1 MNNILQLLLSPLT
14 KLGESTKEQTRA
26 LTSMES
32 ILWRW
37 DNGYNVGQ
45 QIEDQTILLGD
56 IKQLLIDQNNHF
68 GVKKGAKGAD
78 QKTKDGMVLGD
89 ASSFKGLTVK
99 EIGGLAALVIGV
111 SVAIVGAALILQAT
125 PIVGIMQLITA
136 LAVAGILL
144 LITPA
149 FVKLGDAFF
158 GSKLEKNVD
167 ADGSSSEVLTNKGGG
182 KGMGGVFLGILGM
195 LAAVVL
201 GSYLLMAIG
210 QPSGMQILVALAV
223 AILFIPLAYAFSMVV
238 DALSKGS
245 KNSSVQK
252 TMLPDGKV
260 VYKNV
265 GSNPGSLVGAGLLG
279 ILGMM
284 AAVVLGSYLLML
296 VGQPSGM
303 QFLVAL
309 GVAIIMIPLAFA
321 LGEILTTL
329 AKNKIKGDLEG
340 VKQIGMAMLVIIAG
354 MVALVAASYIL
365 MLIGQPSGMQFL
377 VALGV
382 SVIMLVLAFALAKII
397 STLTDNGVKAD
408 LNGVKTMGMAM
419 LLIVTGM
426 LSLVAASYILQLIN
440 TDLTM
445 KHFLVAIMVGLTLI
459 PVAFAMGMLIK
470 ALSNAGI
477 AGGMEGVK
485 MVLLAGLAIV
495 AMAGAIVGA
504 AWLFLALPDPAE
516 LEKKTPPLMWMVV
529 VGLGML
535 AFALS
540 YSLVLKA
547 MKGAT
552 IKEML
557 LAGAA
562 IVLMALA
569 ILGVAWLFT
578 QLPSTWNG
586 PDFEWTAKVGV
597 ALVVFAIPFV
607 LIALVM
613 DKTGLGYGDLAK
625 GLVGMIAIAAAIFVI
640 SWIFSILPSTF
651 GNIPTDWSLGTAAA
665 LTAIGVP
672 MMALATFIGGSG
684 GIGLIGVA
692 LGAVGIIII
701 AIAILAIAWIFNFLP
716 DLGAIGDNLT
726 NFILAPVNGIID
738 LLVRLKNEV
747 GVSELI
753 PLAIGIGAISVALLL
768 LAGAT
773 AGLAAGGVL
782 GALGNAASEFVDGIT
797 DFFGGEKSKGPLDI
811 LDDLISKR
819 AAIIELAP
827 AFEKLAKAAQMLLYV
842 DAVVQSLNRFMT
854 VLVMSGMGGLSV
866 SELVDDLAESVVKL
880 KDSFQGFS
888 LQPFQVL
895 MQLFA
900 MVKMIEITSKVMGEL
915 AKHFT
920 SFAMQAYIAG
930 EGLAKIAYSYVMM
943 GTVTADQLNPSIQFL
958 VELQKDT
965 YQRQADALTQMAP
978 AILAILGTGGSQG
991 KSLLGMLIGEDHPV
1005 VAILK
1010 ALRSASGAVV
1020 SMAPAMVDISG
1031 AFYKI
1036 AHSPVIA
1043 YNAATKFAKVLN
1055 DSTFDKQADALERV
1069 AEAYKSIAESSN
1081 RMNIIS
1087 IGKTTDMIHA
1097 LGYLSKQG
1105 GQGAVEALGDKLV
1118 LAIEELGNL
1127 IEKYSGQGGGD
1138 GGDSLIDKAKN
1149 LVGLGD
1155 NKNNN
1160 TGGADMSKLLTAI
1173 NSLKSSIEDGI
1184 EVTGNVRI
1192 VQ

>member
-45 QIEDQTILLGD
+45 QIEDQTVLLGD

-68 GVKKGAKGAD
+68 GVKGGGKATD

-125 PIVGIMQLITA
+125 PIVGVMQLITA

-149 FVKLGDAFF
+149 FVKLGEAFF

-167 ADGSSSEVLTNKGGG
+167 ADGSSSEVLTTKGGG
-182 KGMGGVFLGILGM
+182 KGMGSVFLGILGM

-223 AILFIPLAYAFSMVV
+223 AILFIPLAYAFSMVIEAV
-238 DALSKGS
+238 SKGKGVKTEKQG
-245 KNSSVQK
+245 KNSVTGTDSSG
-252 TMLPDGKV
+252 MFA
-260 VYKNV
+260 
-265 GSNPGSLVGAGLLG
+265 LVGAGLLG

-284 AAVVLGSYLLML
+284 AAVVIGSYLLML

-309 GVAIIMIPLAFA
+309 GVAIIMIPLAYA
-321 LGEILTTL
+321 LGEIMTTL
-329 AKNKIKGDLEG
+329 KKNKVKADLDG

-377 VALGV
+377 AALGV
-382 SVIMLVLAFALAKII
+382 SIIMLVLAFALAEII
-397 STLTDNGVKAD
+397 STLVENGVKAD

-426 LSLVAASYILQLIN
+426 VSLVAASYILQMIN

-445 KHFLVAIMVGLTLI
+445 QHFLVAIMVGLTLI

-470 ALSNAGI
+470 ALSKAGI

-516 LEKKTPPLMWMVV
+516 LEAKTPPLMWMVV

-569 ILGVAWLFT
+569 ILGIAWLFT

-1160 TGGADMSKLLTAI
+1160 NGGADMSKLLTAI

>member
-32 ILWRW
+32 ILVKW
-37 DNGYNVGQ
+37 DTAAHVGEE
-45 QIEDQTILLGD
+45 IKEQTVLLAD

-68 GVKKGAKGAD
+68 GAKKGSKGAD
-78 QKTKDGMVLGD
+78 QKSKDSMVLGD
-89 ASSFKGLTVK
+89 ASGFKGLTVK

-111 SVAIVGAALILQAT
+111 SVAIVGAALILSAT
-125 PIVGIMQLITA
+125 PVVGIMQLVTA

-149 FVKLGDAFF
+149 FVKIGDAFF
-158 GSKLEKNVD
+158 GSKLEKSVS
-167 ADGSSSEVLTNKGGG
+167 ADGSSSETLTSKGGG
-182 KGMGGVFLGILGM
+182 KGLAMVFGGLIGM
-195 LAAVVL
+195 LAAVVI
-201 GSYLLMAIG
+201 GSYLLMAVG
-210 QPSGMQILVALAV
+210 QPNGMQILVALAV
-223 AILFIPLAYAFSMVV
+223 AILFIPLAYAFNMIV
-238 DALSKGS
+238 DVLSKGKGQTTVGVDGMQVS
-245 KNSSVQK
+245 ATDSSGIWN
-252 TMLPDGKV
+252 L
-260 VYKNV
+260 
-265 GSNPGSLVGAGLLG
+265 LGAGLLG
-279 ILGMM
+279 LIGMM
-284 AAVVLGSYLLML
+284 AAVVIGSYLLMA

-309 GVAIIMIPLAFA
+309 GVAIIMIPLAYA
-321 LGEILTTL
+321 LGQIMTTL
-329 AKNKIKGDLEG
+329 KKNKVKADLDG

-382 SVIMLVLAFALAKII
+382 SIVMLVLAFALAEII
-397 STLTDNGVKAD
+397 STLVKNGVTAD
-408 LNGVKTMGMAM
+408 LNGVKTVGMAM
-419 LLIVTGM
+419 LVIIAGVVA
-426 LSLVAASYILQLIN
+426 LVAASYILQMVN
-440 TDLTM
+440 TNLTM
-445 KHFLVAIMVGLTLI
+445 KHFLVAIMVGITLI
-459 PVAFAMGMLIK
+459 PIAFAMGMLIK
-470 ALSNAGI
+470 TLSKAGI

-569 ILGVAWLFT
+569 ILGIAWLFT

-613 DKTGLGYGDLAK
+613 DKTGLGYADLAK

-651 GNIPTDWSLGTAAA
+651 VNIPTEWSLGTAAA
-665 LTAIGVP
+665 LTAVGVP
-672 MMALATFIGGSG
+672 MMALATFIMGSG
-684 GIGLIGVA
+684 GIGLVGVA

-701 AIAILAIAWIFNFLP
+701 AIAILAVAWIFNFLP
-716 DLGAIGDNLT
+716 DLGSIGKNIM

-738 LLVRLKNEV
+738 LLVRLKEEV
-747 GVSELI
+747 GVGELI

-811 LDDLISKR
+811 LDELIAKR

-842 DAVVQSLNRFMT
+842 DAVVQSLNKFMT
-854 VLVMSGMGGLSV
+854 VLVMSGMGGRSV
-866 SELVDDLAESVVKL
+866 AELVDDLSVSVIKL

-943 GTVTADQLNPSIQFL
+943 GTVTAEQLNPSIQFL
-958 VELQKDT
+958 IELQKDT

-978 AILAILGTGGSQG
+978 AIVTILGTGGSQG
-991 KSLLGMLIGEDHPV
+991 KSLLGMLVGEDHPV

-1010 ALRSASGAVV
+1010 ALRAASGAVV
-1020 SMAPAMVDISG
+1020 AMAPAMVDIANSL
-1031 AFYKI
+1031 YKI
-1036 AHSPVIA
+1036 SHSPVIA
-1043 YNAATKFAKVLN
+1043 YNAATRFAKVLN

-1069 AEAYKSIAESSN
+1069 ATAYKSIAESSN

-1097 LGYLSKQG
+1097 LGYLSKNG
-1105 GQGAVEALGDKLV
+1105 GQGAVDALGDKLV

-1138 GGDSLIDKAKN
+1138 SEGLLDKAKN

-1155 NKNNN
+1155 KKPQGGG
-1160 TGGADMSKLLTAI
+1160 GGADMSKLLTAI
-1173 NSLKSSIEDGI
+1173 NSLKNSIEDGI
-1184 EVTGNVRI
+1184 EVHGAVSI
-1192 VQ
+1192 VKP

>member
-68 GVKKGAKGAD
+68 GVKKGGKGAD

-89 ASSFKGLTVK
+89 ASGFKGLTVK

-125 PIVGIMQLITA
+125 PIVGIMQLVTA

-167 ADGSSSEVLTNKGGG
+167 ADGSSSEVLTTKGGG
-182 KGMGGVFLGILGM
+182 KGLGSVFLGILGM

-223 AILFIPLAYAFSMVV
+223 AILFIPLAYAFSMVIEAV
-238 DALSKGS
+238 SKGKGVKTEKQG
-245 KNSSVQK
+245 KNSVTGTDSSG
-252 TMLPDGKV
+252 MFG
-260 VYKNV
+260 
-265 GSNPGSLVGAGLLG
+265 LVGAGLLG

-284 AAVVLGSYLLML
+284 AAVVIGSYLLML

-309 GVAIIMIPLAFA
+309 GVAIIMIPLAYA
-321 LGEILTTL
+321 LGEIMTTL
-329 AKNKIKGDLEG
+329 KKNKVKADLDG

-382 SVIMLVLAFALAKII
+382 SIIMLVLAFALAKII
-397 STLTDNGVKAD
+397 STLTENGVNAD

-426 LSLVAASYILQLIN
+426 ISLVAASYILQMIN

-477 AGGMEGVK
+477 GGGMEGVK
-485 MVLLAGLAIV
+485 MVVLAGLAIV

-516 LEKKTPPLMWMVV
+516 LEAKTPPLMWMVV

-569 ILGVAWLFT
+569 ILGIAWLFT

-613 DKTGLGYGDLAK
+613 DKTGLGYADLAK

-651 GNIPTDWSLGTAAA
+651 ANIPTEWSLGTAAA

-672 MMALATFIGGSG
+672 MMALATFIMGSG
-684 GIGLIGVA
+684 GIGLAGVA

-701 AIAILAIAWIFNFLP
+701 AIAILAVAWIFNFLP
-716 DLGAIGDNLT
+716 DLGAIGKNIM

-738 LLVRLKNEV
+738 LLARLKNEV
-747 GVSELI
+747 GVDELI

-782 GALGNAASEFVDGIT
+782 GALGNAASEFIDGIT
-797 DFFGGEKSKGPLDI
+797 DFFGGEKSKGPLEI
-811 LDDLISKR
+811 LDELISKR
-819 AAIIELAP
+819 KAIIELAP
-827 AFEKLAKAAQMLLYV
+827 AFMKLAKAAQMLLYV
-842 DAVVQSLNRFMT
+842 DAVVQSLNKFMT
-854 VLVMSGMGGLSV
+854 VLVMSGMGGMSV
-866 SELVDDLAESVVKL
+866 AELVDDLSKSVVKL
-880 KDSFQGFS
+880 KESFEGFS

-930 EGLAKIAYSYVMM
+930 VGLAKIAYSFVMM
-943 GTVTADQLNPSIQFL
+943 STVTADQLNPSIQFL

-1069 AEAYKSIAESSN
+1069 AQAYKSIAESSN

-1127 IEKYSGQGGGD
+1127 IEKYSGQGGGESE
-1138 GGDSLIDKAKN
+1138 GLIDKAKN

-1155 NKNNN
+1155 KKPQV
-1160 TGGADMSKLLTAI
+1160 GGADMSKLLTAI
-1173 NSLKSSIEDGI
+1173 NSLKSTIEDGI
-1184 EVTGNVRI
+1184 EVTGNVKI
-1192 VQ
+1192 IPS